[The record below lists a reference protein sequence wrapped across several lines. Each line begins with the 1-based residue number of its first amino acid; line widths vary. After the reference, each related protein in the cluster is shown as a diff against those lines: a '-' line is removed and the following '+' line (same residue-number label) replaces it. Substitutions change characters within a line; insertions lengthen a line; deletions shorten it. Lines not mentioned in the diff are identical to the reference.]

1 MEISINISDN
11 DLQLI
16 SKIIKK
22 THLSHNNLIKEDFV
36 CIKENNKII
45 GFWRIYDIWNNNK
58 EVWSLWIDEN
68 YRWGKIGHIILKS
81 LIKNK
86 YDWNNLY
93 LCTEKDLEKYYEN
106 IGFKIIKIFPDKFN
120 NEMLF
125 AESIWLKGIVMKYC

>member
-45 GFWRIYDIWNNNK
+45 GF
-58 EVWSLWIDEN
+58 
-68 YRWGKIGHIILKS
+68 
-81 LIKNK
+81 
-86 YDWNNLY
+86 
-93 LCTEKDLEKYYEN
+93 
-106 IGFKIIKIFPDKFN
+106 
-120 NEMLF
+120 
-125 AESIWLKGIVMKYC
+125 